1 VGRPLVATL
10 TVGPPRRVVV
20 PVSTAVRGRARFRVD
35 AIRGRPALAGQ
46 LASHLTRLDAVQAVR
61 VNQLTGSVLV
71 HFEADRLTVDDLLRD
86 LDRMASASA
95 ARNGQPPRLDL
106 TAIATQG
113 GLQHAWHAVDAI
125 RALDDLAVVPERGLS
140 SAEAK
145 ARLGHHGPNRLPSP
159 EPRSGLAILA
169 DQVTSLPVALLA
181 GAAVLSA
188 VSGAM
193 FDAAV
198 IVGVVALNAII
209 GYVTESRVERILTS
223 LQQLTSPAVSVR
235 RDGKESLVPASSLVP
250 GDIMVLRAG
259 HDVHADG
266 RIIEMLAPLTVS
278 ESALTGE
285 SFPVRKVVGS
295 IHPEDTPLAD
305 RDNRV
310 FAGTV
315 VSEGSGLALVT
326 ATGRRTELG
335 RIRAL
340 IAETEAPA
348 TPLESHLAVLGRNLV
363 GLTLGLSALTLGLGL
378 LRGAGLLQMM
388 RTSISLA
395 VAAVPEGLPTV
406 ATTTLA
412 LGMHRMLRRNVL
424 VRKLEII
431 ESLGAATVICAD
443 KTGTL
448 TENRMT
454 VLGWALN
461 GSPFISLEEVATR
474 RAAAGGP
481 TLEAGAD
488 PRLARAVLVGVLCNE
503 AELHPVN
510 GGWML
515 EGSPTEGA
523 LLEAARAVGLDYR
536 EARNARPMRERR
548 DRGEGQNWMATVHD
562 AGTGRTLVAVKGAP
576 EEVIRLCVAQLGPDG
591 ELRPMTPEA
600 RRTAL
605 TTNARMAGDAMRVL
619 GLAYGDR
626 ETGTGPSYDRLV
638 WIGLVGMADP
648 VRPGVREA
656 IAACRR
662 AGIRIV
668 MVTGDQSPTAIAVGR
683 ALGLVSDGQIRVL
696 EATALAQVNR
706 ETLQGLAREV
716 DIFARVSPVHKYEIV
731 RALQASGHVVAM
743 TGDGV
748 NDGPA
753 LRAADIGVAMGAR
766 GTELARDLGDV
777 ILLDDDFGSMVGAI
791 EHGRAIHTNVRKALR
806 FLLSTNLSE
815 ILVTMA
821 AMVGG
826 LATPLTAV
834 QLLWI
839 NLLSDVLPA
848 LALAVEPAE
857 PGVMDTSPRDAT
869 ESILSRPALLRIGTD
884 AGLIATASL
893 GAYGLGLAR
902 HGAGPVA
909 STVAFSTLT
918 AAQLFHALSCR
929 SDRRSGVADLRRSP
943 FTLGAVG
950 GTLALQAAAVTLPPL
965 RRLLGTAPLGILDW
979 LVVAGGS
986 LLPLAVREI
995 EKARPR
1001 PALTARVRTS

>member
-1 VGRPLVATL
+1 MDRPSVATL
-10 TVGPPRRVVV
+10 TAGPPRRVVV

-46 LASHLTRLDAVQAVR
+46 LASHLTRVEAVQAVR
-61 VNQLTGSVLV
+61 VNQFTGSVLV

-86 LDRMASASA
+86 LGRMASGSA
-95 ARNGQPPRLDL
+95 ARDGPAPRLDP
-106 TAIATQG
+106 TTIATQG
-113 GLQHAWHAVDAI
+113 TPRHAWHAVDAS
-125 RALDDLAVVPERGLS
+125 RALDDLAVIPGRGLS

-145 ARLGHHGPNRLPSP
+145 ARLAHHGPNRLPSP

-188 VSGAM
+188 ATGAM
-193 FDAAV
+193 FDALV

-223 LQQLTSPAVSVR
+223 LQQLTSPVVPVR

-250 GDIMVLRAG
+250 GDIVVLRAG

-266 RIIEMLAPLTVS
+266 RIIDVLAPLTVS

-295 IHPEDTPLAD
+295 IHPEDTPVAD
-305 RDNRV
+305 RDNVV

-340 IAETEAPA
+340 IAETEAPV
-348 TPLESHLAVLGRNLV
+348 TPLESNLAVLGQNLV

-378 LRGAGLLQMM
+378 LRGAGLLQMV

-424 VRKLEII
+424 VRRLEVI
-431 ESLGAATVICAD
+431 ESLGAATVICVD

-461 GSPFISLEEVATR
+461 GSPFTSIEEVAAR
-474 RAAAGGP
+474 RSAAGGSS
-481 TLEAGAD
+481 LEVGVD
-488 PRLARAVLVGVLCNE
+488 PRLAQAVLVGVLCNE

-523 LLEAARAVGLDYR
+523 LLEAARALGLDYR
-536 EARNARPMRERR
+536 EVRNARPTRERR
-548 DRGEGQNWMATVHD
+548 DRCEGQNWMATVHD
-562 AGTGRTLVAVKGAP
+562 AGAGRTLVAVKGAP
-576 EEVIRLCVAQLGPDG
+576 EEVIRLCDAQLGPDG
-591 ELRPMTPEA
+591 EPLPMTPEA

-605 TTNARMAGDAMRVL
+605 TANARMAGDAMRVL
-619 GLAYGDR
+619 GLAYGDC
-626 ETGTGPSYDRLV
+626 ETGMRPDYDRLV

-696 EATALAQVNR
+696 EATALAQVDR
-706 ETLQGLAREV
+706 EALQGLAREV

-815 ILVTMA
+815 IVVTIAAMA
-821 AMVGG
+821 AGV
-826 LATPLTAV
+826 AAPLTAV

-857 PGVMDTSPRDAT
+857 PGVMDTPPRDAT
-869 ESILSRPALLRIGTD
+869 EPILSRPALLRIATD

-893 GAYGLGLAR
+893 GAYGVALAR

-918 AAQLFHALSCR
+918 GAQLLHALSCR
-929 SDRRSGVADLRRSP
+929 SDRRSGAADLRRSP

-950 GTLALQAAAVTLPPL
+950 GTLALQAAAVALPPL
-965 RRLLGTAPLGILDW
+965 RRLLGTAPLGVLDW
-979 LVVAGGS
+979 LVVAGGA
-986 LLPLAVREI
+986 LLPFGVREI

-1001 PALTARVRTS
+1001 PRVRTP

>member
-1 VGRPLVATL
+1 MDRPLVATL
-10 TVGPPRRVVV
+10 TAGPPRRVVV

-46 LASHLTRLDAVQAVR
+46 LASHLTRLEAVQAVR

-71 HFEADRLTVDDLLRD
+71 HFEADRLTMDDLLRD
-86 LDRMASASA
+86 LGRMASGSV
-95 ARNGQPPRLDL
+95 ARNGPAPRLDP
-106 TAIATQG
+106 TTITTQG
-113 GLQHAWHAVDAI
+113 APPHAWHAVDAS
-125 RALDDLAVVPERGLS
+125 RALDDLAVIPGRGLS

-145 ARLGHHGPNRLPSP
+145 ARLAHHGPNRLPSP

-188 VSGAM
+188 ASGAM
-193 FDAAV
+193 FDALV

-223 LQQLTSPAVSVR
+223 LQQLTSPVVPVR

-266 RIIEMLAPLTVS
+266 RIIDVLAPLTVS

-295 IHPEDTPLAD
+295 IHPEDTPVAD
-305 RDNRV
+305 RDNVV

-340 IAETEAPA
+340 IAETEAPV
-348 TPLESHLAVLGRNLV
+348 TPLESNLAVLGQNLV

-378 LRGAGLLQMM
+378 LRGAGLLQMV

-424 VRKLEII
+424 VRRLEVI
-431 ESLGAATVICAD
+431 ESLGAATVICVD

-461 GSPFISLEEVATR
+461 GSPFTSVEEVAAR
-474 RAAAGGP
+474 RAAAGGS
-481 TLEAGAD
+481 LEAGVD

-523 LLEAARAVGLDYR
+523 LLEAARTLGLDYR
-536 EARNARPMRERR
+536 EVRNARPTRERR
-548 DRGEGQNWMATVHD
+548 DRCEGQNWMATVHD
-562 AGTGRTLVAVKGAP
+562 AGAGRTLVAVKGAP
-576 EEVIRLCVAQLGPDG
+576 EEVIRLCDAQLGPDG
-591 ELRPMTPEA
+591 EPRPMTPEA

-605 TTNARMAGDAMRVL
+605 TANARMAGDAMRVL

-626 ETGTGPSYDRLV
+626 ETGMRPDYDRLV

-696 EATALAQVNR
+696 EATALAQVDR
-706 ETLQGLAREV
+706 EALQGLAREV

-821 AMVGG
+821 AMAAGV
-826 LATPLTAV
+826 AAPLTAV

-857 PGVMDTSPRDAT
+857 PGVMDTPPRDAT
-869 ESILSRPALLRIGTD
+869 EPILSRPALLRIGAD
-884 AGLIATASL
+884 AGLIAAASL
-893 GAYGLGLAR
+893 GAYGVALAR

-918 AAQLFHALSCR
+918 GAQLFHALSCR
-929 SDRRSGVADLRRSP
+929 SDRRSGVADLRQSP

-950 GTLALQAAAVTLPPL
+950 GTLALQAAAVALPPL
-965 RRLLGTAPLGILDW
+965 RRLLGTAPLGVLDW
-979 LVVAGGS
+979 LVVAGGA
-986 LLPLAVREI
+986 LLPLGVREI

-1001 PALTARVRTS
+1001 PSPTSRVRTP